1 MKTENNSIEI
11 LSTSQLTQQERI
23 RLITNEIVK
32 GKSKRWIIQHFSE
45 IWDLPIKT
53 VETIYK
59 ETIVYLSQ
67 ENQIDREQIK
77 VINNLRLEELI
88 DECKTVR
95 DKLSTIDLINKTC
108 GVYTTDIQISNKGDE
123 AFTFDIGV

>member
-1 MKTENNSIEI
+1 MKIDANKVEVKEPKH
-11 LSTSQLTQQERI
+11 LAHQERI

-32 GKSKRWIIQHFSE
+32 GKSKRWIVQWFAK
-45 IWDLPIKT
+45 IWEVEEKT
-53 VETIYK
+53 VEAIYK
-59 ETIVYLSQ
+59 ETIIYLSQ
-67 ENQIDREQIK
+67 ENEINKEQVK

-88 DECKTVR
+88 DECQTVK

-123 AFTFDIGV
+123 TFKFDIGV